1 MKYESRK
8 FLEKAERALAAA
20 EILYDNGDTEFA
32 AGRAYYAMLHVAQ
45 ALLCQN
51 DLKYRK
57 HSGVHSAYGEHFA
70 KTGVLDPKFH
80 RWMLDAFD
88 RRLKG
93 DYDVEMDIDAETVT
107 IMLEQAR
114 EFLMVAKRYLETS
127 TD

>member
-1 MKYESRK
+1 MKYESRR

-45 ALLCQN
+45 GLLRQH
-51 DLKYRK
+51 DLTYRK

-70 KTGVLDPKFH
+70 KAGILDPKFH

-93 DYDVEMDIDAETVT
+93 DYDAEMDIDAETVT

-114 EFLMVAKRYLETS
+114 EFLMAARKYLES
-127 TD
+127 LTD